1 MRLYKKLNHFKN
13 KSKAAIF
20 FLVMLF
26 PFLLFIPIN
35 SVKAAATYTTI
46 DVHTA
51 YAMINN
57 NTQYPDLL
65 ILDVREQSEYDESHL
80 YNATLIPLG
89 QIDSRISELMPYND
103 TEIIV
108 YCRTGARGATAS
120 QNLAGNHNFT
130 KIFNMDGAITAWI
143 AAGYP
148 VERGSNANPTI
159 DFSLGIYL
167 MILFGTIGLLLIYF
181 KKRSYKK

>member
-1 MRLYKKLNHFKN
+1 MK
-13 KSKAAIF
+13 
-20 FLVMLF
+20 
-26 PFLLFIPIN
+26 
-35 SVKAAATYTTI
+35 SVKAATYTTI

-57 NTQYPDLL
+57 NTQYPNLL
-65 ILDVREQSEYDESHL
+65 ILDVREQFEYDESHL
-80 YNATLIPLG
+80 HNATLIPLG

-130 KIFNMDGAITAWI
+130 KVFNMDGAITAWI

-148 VERGSNANPTI
+148 VEMGSAETPSI

-167 MILFGTIGLLLIYF
+167 LIFLGTLGLLLLHFKKRRLPYF
-181 KKRSYKK
+181 KK

>member
-1 MRLYKKLNHFKN
+1 MTLYKKLNHFKN

-35 SVKAAATYTTI
+35 SVKAETYTTI

-65 ILDVREQSEYDESHL
+65 ILDVREQSEYDEIHL

>member
-1 MRLYKKLNHFKN
+1 LKIFKTKTN
-13 KSKAAIF
+13 IVIF
-20 FLVMLF
+20 FLIFLL
-26 PFLLFIPIN
+26 PFLFFIPMN
-35 SVKAAATYTTI
+35 SVKAATSTPI

-89 QIDSRISELMPYND
+89 QIDSRISELMP
-103 TEIIV
+103 
-108 YCRTGARGATAS
+108 RTGARGETAS

-167 MILFGTIGLLLIYF
+167 MILFGTIGLLLIYL

>member
-1 MRLYKKLNHFKN
+1 VLILKIFKTKTN
-13 KSKAAIF
+13 IVIF
-20 FLVMLF
+20 FLIFLL
-26 PFLLFIPIN
+26 PFLFFIPMN
-35 SVKAAATYTTI
+35 SVKAATSTPI

-108 YCRTGARGATAS
+108 YCRTGARGETAS

-167 MILFGTIGLLLIYF
+167 MILFGTIGLLLIYL